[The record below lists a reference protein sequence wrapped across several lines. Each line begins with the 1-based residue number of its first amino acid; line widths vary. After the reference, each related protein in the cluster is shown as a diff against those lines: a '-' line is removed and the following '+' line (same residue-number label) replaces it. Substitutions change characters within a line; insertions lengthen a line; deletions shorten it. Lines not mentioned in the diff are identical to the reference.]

1 MIWCPLTNREFPK
14 GTTPKDN
21 CIHYEKGSK
30 CGFYKSLT
38 KKCETEVRDVND
50 T

>member
-1 MIWCPLTNREFPK
+1 MIYCPLTKREFPK
-14 GTTPKDN
+14 GTGPTDN
-21 CIHYEKGSK
+21 CIHYKKGGK
-30 CGFYKSLT
+30 CDFYKSTT